1 MKKVATRFA
10 PSPTGPLHIGG
21 VRTAL
26 FNWLYSKNQ
35 KGNFYLR
42 VEDTDKERSK
52 DEYKNQIIQSLKW
65 IGINYDG
72 DEYIQS
78 KKIDDHIKVADALLK
93 NGYAYK
99 CYCSTEE
106 IEEQKK
112 RATQKKIPYI
122 YDRKWRD
129 KTEADAPKNIKPVIR
144 FKSKIVGKT
153 ILKDLVQGDVE
164 IENNTIEDF
173 VILRND
179 GTPTYNLSASVDD
192 HQMNMT
198 HIIRGDDH
206 KINTFKQIQIYE
218 AMKWD
223 LPSFA
228 HIPLIHTIDG
238 KKLSK
243 RDKASTLDDYSKIG
257 IIPDALRNY
266 LLRLGWSYKDKEIF
280 TLEESIQYFNLEGIG
295 KSPSKLDISR
305 ILSMNEHYIKNIDE
319 DDLFD
324 QLIKYCKLYKSEIK
338 ADKSEKIKKSLTFLK
353 NKAKTLED
361 IYNNSQYIL
370 DDEINFNQEDI
381 KLIDDKAK
389 KIISAF
395 IYQFSSVAT
404 LNKETL
410 EPIVNEIIKAN
421 DTNFKGVGQPL
432 RIALT
437 GSKFGPGIYDIIISL
452 GKKEVMKRLGN
463 KKIA

>member
-21 VRTAL
+21 IRTAL
-26 FNWLYSKNQ
+26 FNWLYAKNQ
-35 KGNFYLR
+35 KGEFYLR

-52 DEYKNQIIQSLKW
+52 EEYKNQIIKSLKW

-72 DEYIQS
+72 EEYIQS
-78 KKIDDHIKVADALLK
+78 KKIQDHIKVANELLK
-93 NGYAYK
+93 SGHAYK
-99 CYCSTEE
+99 CYCSSEE

-112 RATQKKIPYI
+112 RAKQKKIPYI

-129 KTEADAPKNIKPVIR
+129 KKESEAPKDTKPVIR
-144 FKSKIVGKT
+144 FKSKIDGT
-153 ILKDLVQGDVE
+153 SILKDLVQGDVE
-164 IENNTIEDF
+164 IDNNTIEDF
-173 VILRND
+173 IILRND

-206 KINTFKQIQIYE
+206 KINTFKQIQIYQ

-257 IIPDALRNY
+257 IMPDALRNY
-266 LLRLGWSYKDKEIF
+266 LLRLGWSFKDKEIF
-280 TLEESIQYFNLEGIG
+280 TLDESVKYFNLEGIG
-295 KSPSKLDISR
+295 KSPSKLDMNR
-305 ILSMNEHYIKNIDE
+305 ILSMNEHYIKNINE
-319 DDLFD
+319 KDLFVQFSD
-324 QLIKYCKLYKSEIK
+324 YCKIFKK
-338 ADKSEKIKKSLTFLK
+338 AISDDKSEKIKNSLSFLK

-361 IYNNSQYIL
+361 IFNNGQYIIQE
-370 DDEINFNQEDI
+370 DVNFNKDDL
-381 KLIDDKAK
+381 KLIDNKAK
-389 KIISAF
+389 KVISEF
-395 IYQFSSVAT
+395 K
-404 LNKETL
+404 KELMKIDNLSREIL
-410 EPIVNEIIKAN
+410 EPIINNLIKRN

-452 GKKEVMKRLGN
+452 GKEDVTKRLNN
-463 KKIA
+463 KIFT

>member
-1 MKKVATRFA
+1 MSKVATRFA

-26 FNWLYSKNQ
+26 FNWLFSKN
-35 KGNFYLR
+35 KSGSFYLR
-42 VEDTDKERSK
+42 IEDTDKERSK
-52 DEYKNQIIQSLKW
+52 DEYKDQIIKSLKW
-65 IGINYDG
+65 IGVENDG

-78 KKIDDHIKVADALLK
+78 KKIKDHINIANELLK
-93 NGYAYK
+93 NGHAYK
-99 CYCSTEE
+99 CYCTSEE

-112 RATQKKIPYI
+112 RAKQKKIPYI

-129 KTEADAPKNIKPVIR
+129 KSEKDAPKDLKPTIR
-144 FKSKIVGKT
+144 FKSKINGTT
-153 ILKDLVQGDVE
+153 ILKDLVQGDVK

-173 VILRND
+173 IILRND

-192 HQMNMT
+192 HQMNIT

-206 KINTFKQIQIYE
+206 KINTFKQMQIYL

-228 HIPLIHTIDG
+228 HIPLIHTTEG

-257 IIPDALRNY
+257 IMPEALRNY

-280 TLEESIQYFNLEGIG
+280 TKEESIKYFNLDGIG
-295 KSPSKLDISR
+295 KSPSKLDMSR
-305 ILSMNEHYIKNIDE
+305 ILSINEHYIKNMDE
-319 DDLFD
+319 NDLYD
-324 QLIKYCKLYKSEIK
+324 QLSKYCENYKDKIPSE
-338 ADKSEKIKKSLTFLK
+338 KSEKIKKSLSFLK

-361 IYNNSQYIL
+361 IYSNSKYIL
-370 DDEINFNQEDI
+370 NDVVNFNQEDL
-381 KLIDDKAK
+381 KLIDDNAK
-389 KIISAF
+389 KIISE
-395 IYQFSSVAT
+395 FSDNISK
-404 LNKETL
+404 LDKFERKKL
-410 EPIVNEIIKAN
+410 EPIINNLIKSN
-421 DTNFKGVGQPL
+421 NTNFKGVGQPL
-432 RIALT
+432 RIILT

-452 GKKEVMKRLGN
+452 GKDEVQKRLGA
-463 KKIA
+463 KIS

>member
-26 FNWLYSKNQ
+26 FNWLYAKNQ
-35 KGNFYLR
+35 KGEFYLR

-52 DEYKNQIIQSLKW
+52 EEYKNQIIKSLKW

-72 DEYIQS
+72 KEYIQS
-78 KKIDDHIKVADALLK
+78 KKIQDHIKVANELLK
-93 NGYAYK
+93 SGHAYK
-99 CYCSTEE
+99 CYCSSEE

-112 RATQKKIPYI
+112 RAKQKKIPYI

-129 KTEADAPKNIKPVIR
+129 KKESEAPKDTKPVIR
-144 FKSKIVGKT
+144 FKSKIDGT
-153 ILKDLVQGDVE
+153 SILKDLVQGDVE
-164 IENNTIEDF
+164 IDNNTIEDF
-173 VILRND
+173 IILRND

-206 KINTFKQIQIYE
+206 KINTFKQIQIYQ

-257 IIPDALRNY
+257 IMPDALRNY

-280 TLEESIQYFNLEGIG
+280 TLDESVKYFNLEGIG
-295 KSPSKLDISR
+295 KSPSKLDMSR
-305 ILSMNEHYIKNIDE
+305 ILSMNEHYIKNINE
-319 DDLFD
+319 KDLFVQFLD
-324 QLIKYCKLYKSEIK
+324 YCKIFKKVISN
-338 ADKSEKIKKSLTFLK
+338 DKSEKIKNSLTFLK

-361 IYNNSQYIL
+361 IFNNGQYIIQ
-370 DDEINFNQEDI
+370 EEVNFNKDDL
-381 KLIDDKAK
+381 KLIDNKAK
-389 KIISAF
+389 KVISEF
-395 IYQFSSVAT
+395 K
-404 LNKETL
+404 KELMKIDKLSREIL
-410 EPIVNEIIKAN
+410 EPIINNLIKTN

-452 GKKEVMKRLGN
+452 GKDDVTKRLNN
-463 KKIA
+463 KIFT

>member
-1 MKKVATRFA
+1 MSKVATRFA

-35 KGNFYLR
+35 KGSFYLR
-42 VEDTDKERSK
+42 IEDTDKERSK
-52 DEYKNQIIQSLKW
+52 DEYKDQIIKSLKW
-65 IGINYDG
+65 IGIEYEG
-72 DEYIQS
+72 QEYIQS
-78 KKIDDHIKVADALLK
+78 TKINDHIKVANELLK
-93 NGYAYK
+93 NGFAYK
-99 CYCSTEE
+99 CYCSSEE

-112 RATQKKIPYI
+112 RSKQKKLPYS
-122 YDRKWRD
+122 YNRKCRD
-129 KTEADAPKNIKPVIR
+129 LNEKDAPKNIEPVLR
-144 FKSKIVGKT
+144 FKSKIDGNSV
-153 ILKDLVQGDVE
+153 LQDLVQGEVQ
-164 IENNTIEDF
+164 IENSTIEDF
-173 VILRND
+173 VILRKD

-206 KINTFKQIQIYE
+206 KINTFKQIGIYI
-218 AMKWD
+218 AMKWK

-228 HIPLIHTIDG
+228 HIPLIHTIEG

-257 IIPDALRNY
+257 IMPNALRNY

-280 TLEESIQYFNLEGIG
+280 TLNESIECFNLKGIG

-319 DDLFD
+319 NELFKH
-324 QLIKYCKLYKSEIK
+324 LKEYCSLYK
-338 ADKSEKIKKSLTFLK
+338 EKINTLKEEKVKKSLTFIK

-361 IYNNSQYIL
+361 IYNNAKYIIE
-370 DDEINFNQEDI
+370 DQVNFNNDDL

-389 KIISAF
+389 KIISEF
-395 IYQFSSVAT
+395 LGKV
-404 LNKETL
+404 NKITHFKKENL
-410 EPIVNEIIKAN
+410 EPMINDLIKTHE
-421 DTNFKGVGQPL
+421 TNFKGVGQPL

-452 GKKEVMKRLGN
+452 GKEEVTKRLEN
-463 KKIA
+463 KIFS

>member
-26 FNWLYSKNQ
+26 FNWLYSKNK

-42 VEDTDKERSK
+42 IEDTDKERSK
-52 DEYKNQIIQSLKW
+52 DEYKEQIIQSLKW

-78 KKIDDHIKVADALLK
+78 KKIDDHIKIVNELLK
-93 NGYAYK
+93 NGNAYK
-99 CYCSTEE
+99 CYCSNEE

-112 RATQKKIPYI
+112 RSRQKKIPYI
-122 YDRKWRD
+122 YNRKWRD
-129 KTEADAPKNIKPVIR
+129 KSESDAPEDIKPVVR
-144 FKSKIVGKT
+144 FKSKIEGST
-153 ILKDLVQGDVE
+153 TLKDLVQGDVQ

-192 HQMNMT
+192 HQMKMS

-206 KINTFKQIQIYE
+206 KINTFKQIQIYQ
-218 AMKWD
+218 AMKWE

-228 HIPLIHTIDG
+228 HIPLIHTIEG

-257 IIPDALRNY
+257 IMPDALRNY
-266 LLRLGWSYKDKEIF
+266 LLRLGWSFKDKEIF
-280 TLEESIQYFNLEGIG
+280 NLVESIEHFNLEGIG
-295 KSPSKLDISR
+295 KSPSKLDMSR
-305 ILSMNEHYIKNIDE
+305 ILSMNEHYIKSMDE
-319 DDLFD
+319 SDLFD
-324 QLIKYCKLYKSEIK
+324 QFIKYCRLFKNEIK
-338 ADKSEKIKKSLTFLK
+338 PDKQDKIKKSLTFLK

-361 IYNNSQYIL
+361 IFNNGQYIIL
-370 DDEINFNQEDI
+370 DEIIFNQEDM
-381 KLIDDKAK
+381 KLIDSKSKKVISDFKDEFK
-389 KIISAF
+389 KISKL
-395 IYQFSSVAT
+395 S
-404 LNKETL
+404 KETL
-410 EPIVNEIIKAN
+410 EPIINRLIKSN

-452 GKKEVMKRLGN
+452 GNEEVEKRLSS
-463 KKIA
+463 KIFI

>member
-1 MKKVATRFA
+1 MTKIATRFA

-35 KGNFYLR
+35 NGNFFLR

-52 DEYKNQIIQSLKW
+52 EEYKNQIIESLKW

-72 DEYIQS
+72 EEYIQS
-78 KKIDDHIKVADALLK
+78 
-93 NGYAYK
+93 
-99 CYCSTEE
+99 
-106 IEEQKK
+106 QK
-112 RATQKKIPYI
+112 
-122 YDRKWRD
+122 
-129 KTEADAPKNIKPVIR
+129 
-144 FKSKIVGKT
+144 
-153 ILKDLVQGDVE
+153 

-173 VILRND
+173 IILRND
-179 GTPTYNLSASVDD
+179 GSPTYNLSASVDD

-206 KINTFKQIQIYE
+206 KINTFKQIQIYQ

-228 HIPLIHTIDG
+228 HIPLIHTIEG

-243 RDKASTLDDYSKIG
+243 RDKASTLDDYAKIG
-257 IIPDALRNY
+257 IMPDALRNY

-280 TLEESIQYFNLEGIG
+280 TLDESIKYFNLEGIG
-295 KSPSKLDISR
+295 RSPSKLDMSR
-305 ILSMNEHYIKNIDE
+305 ILSMNEHYIKNINE
-319 DDLFD
+319 NDLFD
-324 QLIKYCKLYKSEIK
+324 QFINYCKSFKSEIK
-338 ADKSEKIKKSLTFLK
+338 SNKKDKIKKSLSFLK

-361 IYNNSQYIL
+361 IFNNGQYIIV
-370 DDEINFNQEDI
+370 DEVSFDKEDI

-389 KIISAF
+389 KVISDF
-395 IYQFSSVAT
+395 KSQFVKIDQPSREI
-404 LNKETL
+404 LET
-410 EPIVNEIIKAN
+410 IVNELIKSH
-421 DTNFKGVGQPL
+421 DTNFKGIGQPL

-452 GKKEVMKRLGN
+452 GKEEIIKRLGN
-463 KKIA
+463 KIFI